1 MKCAIHPDREAVTS
15 CQHTHEEI
23 VVSTTEKGKKIYEK
37 RPVKDCDYGMCEQC
51 AAVNPKICPTCEKAD
66 LEGTLTLVNGRFKF
80 ALIGLILTVVITLA
94 VLFVWLFARDNFIV
108 VAATF
113 AVVTAISFVVT
124 QEVISRQF
132 KKTFSI
138 YWIAFFSL
146 VALGLTPILLIYFI
160 TIFII
165 TLLNRQKAK
174 LALSAFMV
182 KFNGL
187 TAPEKPAEPAP
198 VPEAPA
204 VEAPVE
210 PSQPETKPVE
220 DAPKN
225 EESK

>member
-15 CQHTHEEI
+15 CQHTHDEI

-94 VLFVWLFARDNFIV
+94 VLFVWLFARNDFIV
-108 VAATF
+108 IAATF

-124 QEVISRQF
+124 QEVITRQF
-132 KKTFSI
+132 KKSFSI

-146 VALGLTPILLIYFI
+146 VALALTPILLIYFI

-174 LALSAFMV
+174 LALSAYMV
-182 KFNGL
+182 KFDSL
-187 TAPEKPAEPAP
+187 TAPEKPAEPTPAP
-198 VPEAPA
+198 EAPEAPA
-204 VEAPVE
+204 
-210 PSQPETKPVE
+210 QPEAKPADV
-220 DAPKN
+220 APKSD
-225 EESK
+225 ETK